1 MLPRVIVYDA
11 VSLDGRIEGFEPDI
25 GRFYSMARWGEEVIL
40 AGADTMLA
48 GGEASAAPDDPA
60 SPPPEPAEPA
70 ASGPLLAI
78 VDSRGRFRSWDWVR
92 AQHAFWRDAVA
103 LVSEGTS
110 QEYLAHLASR
120 GVSSFTAGTGR
131 VRSARRARVA
141 RRRARRP
148 HRPGRIRRRAEH
160 GAAQERSRGRGGAPR
175 PPGRRGR
182 RSPRVG
188 ARGPRQGGAVGASGV
203 RAVGREVGVAAL
215 RGGAIGRVSA
225 PSRILPRANAEVGK
239 DEP

>member
-131 VRSARRARVA
+131 VDLRAA
-141 RRRARRP
+141 LEWLA
-148 HRPGRIRRRAEH
+148 AEH
-160 GAAQERSRGRGGAPR
+160 GARTVRVESGGALNTALLKSGLVAEVALLVHP
-175 PPGRRGR
+175 
-182 RSPRVG
+182 VVAG
-188 ARGPRQGGAVGASGV
+188 AEARAWV
-203 RAVGREVGVAAL
+203 REDLGREVRLELRECERLDGRLVWLRYEVA
-215 RGGAIGRVSA
+215 R
-225 PSRILPRANAEVGK
+225 
-239 DEP
+239 